1 MKVSVIV
8 SALTA
13 GAAVLAAPVE
23 QSWEGITVDRPIEV
37 QSSSFQFTEEM
48 IKRSAPPGNYY
59 QQPSNPVSY
68 RPPADT
74 SSFLPESQ
82 YRDAL
87 LRVHNNCR
95 AAHGVPAMKWS
106 QDLVNYAQSN
116 TPTCAFAHTRTLGR
130 DGMGENILY
139 GPGSPESMV
148 QTMWYDNELKLY
160 NFARQGFAMSTGHM
174 TQMVWK
180 ETAEVGCAVKKCPQ
194 GTYVKCNY
202 RRPGNVSGRFE
213 SNVPAP
219 RSAVKNVPSPN
230 YGAPTA
236 PKNNYNAPAPKNTPA
251 PKTNYN
257 TPAPKN
263 NNNYNAPAPKNNNN
277 YNTPAPKNNNN
288 YNTPAPKNNNN
299 YTPAPKN
306 NYTPAPKNN
315 GYYQASNG
323 YYYYRPQNSGNNN
336 GGYVSKTNNGNSQN
350 RKPTTYTYTYTYRP
364 SNSNNQRPK
373 SNTVSSQNRNPGN
386 GYNAQSKPVPQYYG
400 SYGKR
405 SSTEAK
411 KEEA

>member
-1 MKVSVIV
+1 MKVSAII

-13 GAAVLAAPVE
+13 GTAILAAPVE
-23 QSWEGITVDRPIEV
+23 KSLEGVLVGEPIEI

-48 IKRSAPPGNYY
+48 VKRSAPPGNYY

-82 YRDAL
+82 YRDAML
-87 LRVHNNCR
+87 KVHNNCR
-95 AAHGVPAMKWS
+95 EAHGVPALKWS
-106 QDLVNYAQSN
+106 QDMVNYAQTN

-130 DGMGENILY
+130 DGIGENILY

-148 QTMWYDNELKLY
+148 QTMWYDKELKLY

-180 ETAEVGCAVKKCPQ
+180 ATTEVGCAVKKCPQ

-202 RRPGNVSGRFE
+202 RRPGNVSGQFE

-236 PKNNYNAPAPKNTPA
+236 PKNNYNTPA
-251 PKTNYN
+251 SKNNN

-263 NNNYNAPAPKNNNN
+263 N
-277 YNTPAPKNNNN
+277 YNTPVPN
-288 YNTPAPKNNNN
+288 
-299 YTPAPKN
+299 
-306 NYTPAPKNN
+306 NN
-315 GYYQASNG
+315 GYYQTNNNG
-323 YYYYRPQNSGNNN
+323 YYQTNNGYYYRPQSNGNAN
-336 GGYVSKTNNGNSQN
+336 GGSTPRPNNGNTQN
-350 RKPTTYTYTYTYRP
+350 RRPITYTYTYTYRP
-364 SNSNNQRPK
+364 SNSNNRGPK
-373 SNTVSSQNRNPGN
+373 SNNVSGQNRNAGN
-386 GYNAQSKPVPQYYG
+386 GYNRVQSKPTPQN
-400 SYGKR
+400 
-405 SSTEAK
+405 AQ
-411 KEEA
+411 